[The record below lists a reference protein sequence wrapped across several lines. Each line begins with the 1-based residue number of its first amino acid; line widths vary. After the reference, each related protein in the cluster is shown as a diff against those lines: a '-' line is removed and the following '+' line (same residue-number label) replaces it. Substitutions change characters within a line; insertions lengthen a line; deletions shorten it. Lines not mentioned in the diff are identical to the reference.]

1 MAKLYSMN
9 VTANLRNDRKHNVS
23 PLSNKLLQ
31 CCINTQLVY
40 EHVSSKNRLRS
51 CY

>member
-9 VTANLRNDRKHNVS
+9 VTANLRKHNVS